1 MMKKLSIFLLPVLL
15 LLFAGPHICYAN
27 APEPPA
33 IIIIVRGAPDD
44 LTINIGPDNTEFHRT
59 DRVIASY
66 YSVYLY
72 DLKSTNYAVKVT
84 TADGTYEIKLG
95 DPPQKYNNVYHLDLE
110 NRTLVP
116 GKSSFVSVTS
126 IVLRIIVTLAIEA
139 LVFYLFGYRK
149 KRSWLIFLIANLL
162 TQGALNIWLNV
173 TTTPLESY
181 IIFSLITGELLVI
194 AVELAGF
201 LTFVKEHRRW
211 RTALYVIVANLLSLF
226 AGGYLITILPV

>member
-1 MMKKLSIFLLPVLL
+1 
-15 LLFAGPHICYAN
+15 
-27 APEPPA
+27 
-33 IIIIVRGAPDD
+33 
-44 LTINIGPDNTEFHRT
+44 
-59 DRVIASY
+59 
-66 YSVYLY
+66 
-72 DLKSTNYAVKVT
+72 
-84 TADGTYEIKLG
+84 
-95 DPPQKYNNVYHLDLE
+95 
-110 NRTLVP
+110 
-116 GKSSFVSVTS
+116 
-126 IVLRIIVTLAIEA
+126 IIVTLAIEA

-226 AGGYLITILPV
+226 AGGYLITVLPV